1 MRFVVLVIAATGT
14 GALSAGAIQTMFPE
28 TKHTFDAVW
37 ALGGNPSGIQ
47 FQLSDLNPVKAYE
60 DVKRKLQSHDYGAPL
75 NIGSS
80 PKFPSVSF
88 DHRMLMPKSYDIQF
102 AK

>member
-1 MRFVVLVIAATGT
+1 
-14 GALSAGAIQTMFPE
+14 
-28 TKHTFDAVW
+28 
-37 ALGGNPSGIQ
+37 NPSGIQ

-102 AK
+102 GKDAFARSINAQMNQNYHRMQNLNAYTRNPTGWHAAPPH